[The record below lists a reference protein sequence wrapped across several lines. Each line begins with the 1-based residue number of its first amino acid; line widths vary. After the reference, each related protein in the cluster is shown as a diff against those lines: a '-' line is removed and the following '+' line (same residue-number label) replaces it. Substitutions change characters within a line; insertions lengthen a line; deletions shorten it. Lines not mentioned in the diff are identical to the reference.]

1 MVEVAEK
8 DRRKR
13 EIEEAGTRQ
22 AEAILREREDV
33 LYNELM
39 RVH

>member
-22 AEAILREREDV
+22 AEEILR
-33 LYNELM
+33 
-39 RVH
+39 

>member
-1 MVEVAEK
+1 MVDIAEK

-13 EIEEAGTRQ
+13 EIEEAGSRQ
-22 AEAILREREDV
+22 AEEILREREDV
-33 LYNELM
+33 LYNEIM